1 MRTAIAQPGMAMRE
15 TSATQRAQA
24 AAAPGTAP
32 AAPPA
37 QLARQHSAWT
47 LARAVL
53 ADRWLPAIL
62 LVGVVLRLVALW
74 LGPHPDWLGDEREYY
89 SAAAILAD
97 GRGFAFIDQS
107 VWVRPPL
114 YIVLVAA
121 LFRLF
126 GTGLTAV
133 FVVQTALGLGTIALT
148 YALGLLFYERRAV
161 ARLAALLSVLYLPF
175 AVYARLLLSETVF
188 TSLVLLAFVAL
199 TLHARRWGAR
209 ARVGWPLVVAGGAF
223 GAAILTRGIALPF
236 LAAVPLW
243 LLTVRQDGQR
253 LPLRAVVLHSAL
265 VLAVAAALIAPWT
278 LRNARAYGRLIPVDT
293 TGGYNFW
300 LGALD
305 GKDSARLDATLLAIP
320 NQGDRQATAYAN
332 GWAVVRHDPAGYLA
346 KSIKE
351 AGDLWRINFGAYERL
366 TRGYGLGRVPA
377 PWLALTFVLDDLLY
391 IIALPLAVLGWTRTP
406 RADDRWLVGLWIGW
420 SALTGA
426 IFFSITRFRFPLM
439 PFILLFAARG
449 ALALPEWWSAT
460 RHGGW
465 QRPAR
470 WLVPAVVAGLL
481 FALAAG
487 SCEPAQYLIG
497 VRRAADN
504 ARLER
509 GYALLAR
516 QQPEAALAEFAGL
529 PGNFY
534 ARPTAI
540 ATAYHMLGQDD
551 RALATLND
559 QQDSLGATL
568 ERGDILRARADR
580 AGALEALN
588 YREVRI
594 ASPTDQAWDH
604 LFPTPAP
611 HLDIGDGL
619 DLGLVRGV
627 TLDERD
633 SDGTTYRW
641 TEGHAEL
648 RLAAPANS
656 DGQVT
661 LRLRLKNYRPAG
673 VPPPVRVSINGHTIG
688 SITPT
693 GGWQV
698 YTLSATLTPDPTAVI
713 VGLDT
718 PTFVPGYADQ
728 RQFGVMLDWAE
739 LVPGGGTR

>member
-1 MRTAIAQPGMAMRE
+1 MRGPD
-15 TSATQRAQA
+15 ATLS
-24 AAAPGTAP
+24 AP
-32 AAPPA
+32 AALPTVPA
-37 QLARQHSAWT
+37 SVKHPHQESAWT
-47 LARAVL
+47 LMRTLL

-62 LVGVVLRLVALW
+62 VIGVVLRLVALW
-74 LGPHPDWLGDEREYY
+74 LGPHPNWLGDEREYY

-97 GRGFAFIDQS
+97 GRGFTFIDQS

-114 YIVLVAA
+114 YIVLLAA

-126 GTGLTAV
+126 GTGLAAI
-133 FVVQTALGLGTIALT
+133 FVVQTLLGLGTIALT

-161 ARLAALLSVLYLPF
+161 ARLAALFAALYLPF

-188 TSLVLLAFVAL
+188 TFLFLLAFVAL
-199 TLHARRWGAR
+199 TLHARRRGTR
-209 ARVGWPLVVAGGAF
+209 ARVGWPLVMAGGAF

-236 LAAVPLW
+236 LAAIPLW
-243 LLTVRQDGQR
+243 LLTVRQDGRR
-253 LPLRAVVLHSAL
+253 LPLRVVAAQSAL
-265 VLAVAAALIAPWT
+265 VIAIAVALIAPWT
-278 LRNARAYGRLIPVDT
+278 LRNALAYGRLIPVDT

-305 GKDSARLDATLLAIP
+305 GKDSARLDAALLAIP
-320 NQGDRQATAYAN
+320 NQGDRQSTAYAN
-332 GWAVVRHDPAGYLA
+332 GWAIVRHDPAGYLA

-366 TRGYGLGRVPA
+366 TRGYGLGRVPT

-391 IIALPLAVLGWTRTP
+391 IIALPLAILGWTRTP
-406 RADDRWLVGLWIGW
+406 HAEDRWLVGLWIGW

-426 IFFSITRFRFPLM
+426 VFFAITRFRFPLM

-449 ALALPEWWSAT
+449 ALALPEWWRAT
-460 RHGGW
+460 WRGGW
-465 QRPAR
+465 RRPAR
-470 WLVPAVVAGLL
+470 WLLPIAVAGLL
-481 FALAAG
+481 LALAAG

-497 VRRAADN
+497 ARRAADN

-509 GYALLAR
+509 GYALLAGR
-516 QQPEAALAEFAGL
+516 QPQAALAEFARL
-529 PGNFY
+529 PADFY

-540 ATAYHMLGQDD
+540 ATAYHLLGQDD
-551 RALATLND
+551 RALATLDD

-568 ERGDILRARADR
+568 ARGDILRARGDT

-604 LFPTPAP
+604 LFPTPQSR
-611 HLDIGDGL
+611 LDVGDGL

-627 TLDERD
+627 NLDERD
-633 SDGTTYRW
+633 RDGTTYRW
-641 TEGHAEL
+641 TEDHAEL
-648 RLAAPANS
+648 RLALPANS
-656 DGQVT
+656 DGHVT

-673 VPPPVRVSINGHTIG
+673 ALPPVRVSVNGRAIG
-688 SITPT
+688 TVRPT
-693 GGWQV
+693 GDWQV
-698 YTLSATLTPDPTAVI
+698 YTLPVTLAPGTTTIVI
-713 VGLDT
+713 ALDT

-739 LVPGGGTR
+739 IVQRGAAR